1 MLDRPSRPTRP
12 LNCTP
17 LPSATRALVIGGG
30 IAGPAVAVALHR
42 VGMDVELFESSD
54 ASSSSPG
61 LFLTLAVNG
70 MRALDRLG
78 LLEGVLEHDPPPV
91 PTPSLVFQ
99 SSSGK
104 TLGTVPNGWLD
115 ADTPSVTVSRGDLHE
130 ALLRQ
135 AARRGIAV
143 HRGCRLVS
151 AEETPHSIV
160 ARFEDGTEVTADFL
174 VGADGI
180 RSVVRRI
187 IDPAAPVPRHTG
199 LMNLGGMLAS
209 SPLDPTPGAMHML
222 WGTKAFFGHAVAD
235 DGRVLWFANAPP
247 PDNAG
252 AVPDRTLSST
262 AWKEYLLDLFA
273 DDPPVVS
280 RIIGSTP
287 HVGAWP
293 IEELP
298 ELPTWHS
305 QRMVLVGDAAH
316 AVSPSTGQ
324 GASLAVEDAVV
335 LARTLAD
342 SDDLPTAFQ
351 SYTEERRPRTTRV
364 LKVGQR
370 RGAYKAPANRVALF
384 LRDLCLP
391 VAMPLFANEERLAW
405 LHDYE
410 AAQ

>member
-1 MLDRPSRPTRP
+1 MPDPLSRPIRP
-12 LNCTP
+12 PIARP
-17 LPSATRALVIGGG
+17 LPSAIRALVIGGG
-30 IAGPAVAVALHR
+30 VAGPAAAVALQR
-42 VGMDVELFESSD
+42 VGIDVELFESSE

-78 LLEGVLEHDPPPV
+78 LLEGVLEQDPPPV

-115 ADTPSVTVSRGDLHE
+115 ADTPSVTLPRSSLHE
-130 ALLRQ
+130 ALVRQ
-135 AARRGIAV
+135 ADRRGIKV
-143 HRGCRLVS
+143 HRGRRLVS
-151 AEETPHSIV
+151 AEETYESVV
-160 ARFEDGTEVTADFL
+160 ARFEDGSEATAEFL

-180 RSVVRRI
+180 RSVVRQLV
-187 IDPAAPVPRHTG
+187 DPAAPVPRHTG
-199 LMNLGGMLAS
+199 LMNLGGMLAG

-222 WGTKAFFGHAVAD
+222 WGTKAFFGHTVAD

-247 PDNAG
+247 PS
-252 AVPDRTLSST
+252 VPPGPSCAD
-262 AWKEYLLDLFA
+262 WKEHLLELFD

-287 HVGAWP
+287 QVGAWP

-305 QRMVLVGDAAH
+305 RRMVLVGDAAH

-324 GASLAVEDAVV
+324 GASLAIEDTVV
-335 LARTLAD
+335 LARALAD
-342 SDDLPTAFQ
+342 SSDLPTAFRH
-351 SYTEERRPRTTRV
+351 YAAERRPRTTRV

-370 RGAYKAPANRVALF
+370 RGAYKAPANRVVLF

-391 VAMPLFANEERLAW
+391 IAMPLFANEERLAW

-410 AAQ
+410 AVL